1 VVASVRHVIFLVNV
15 VADSF
20 HLIQRSA
27 ELLQVL
33 KKNSRI
39 MERRFLVLPDVKD
52 QVCSLA
58 PNGTDF
64 YHGMH
69 GLTIEMQA
77 GSCQHHKCNLFYD
90 S

>member
-1 VVASVRHVIFLVNV
+1 VASVRHVIFFVNV

-27 ELLQVL
+27 DSQ
-33 KKNSRI
+33 KKSKI

-69 GLTIEMQA
+69 GLTIEMQE
-77 GSCQHHKCNLFYD
+77 GSCQYHKCNLFYD
-90 S
+90 F